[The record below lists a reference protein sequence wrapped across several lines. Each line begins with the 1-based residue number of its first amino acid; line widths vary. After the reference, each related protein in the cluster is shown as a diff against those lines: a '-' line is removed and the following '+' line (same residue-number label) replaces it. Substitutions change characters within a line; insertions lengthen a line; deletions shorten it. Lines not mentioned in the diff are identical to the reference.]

1 MPEDFLRVVL
11 NQKQVNEN
19 NDSALAQRLQYGLMN
34 QNQMDHQFNMMGNH
48 IRPRMLNDL
57 SFARGKLQIDVM
69 EAKLTKNYGF
79 TKMDPYVR
87 IRLGTKVFE
96 TPTDYNGKS
105 KLHRRNMCTYFFL
118 LF

>member
-1 MPEDFLRVVL
+1 MPKPLPEDFLRVVL
-11 NQKQVNEN
+11 NQKQLNEN

-34 QNQMDHQFNMMGNH
+34 NNNNPMDAHLNMMGQH
-48 IRPRMLNDL
+48 MRPRLINDL
-57 SFARGKLQIDVM
+57 SFARGKLQIDIM

-96 TPTDYNGKS
+96 THTDYNGKRGVD
-105 KLHRRNMCTYFFL
+105 LMII
-118 LF
+118 

>member
-34 QNQMDHQFNMMGNH
+34 NNQMDQQFNLMGNH
-48 IRPRMLNDL
+48 LRPRMLNDL
-57 SFARGKLQIDVM
+57 SFARGKLQIDIM

-87 IRLGTKVFE
+87 LRLGTKVFE
-96 TPTDYNGKS
+96 TPTDYNGKLNFS
-105 KLHRRNMCTYFFL
+105 NLITKGTICR
-118 LF
+118 